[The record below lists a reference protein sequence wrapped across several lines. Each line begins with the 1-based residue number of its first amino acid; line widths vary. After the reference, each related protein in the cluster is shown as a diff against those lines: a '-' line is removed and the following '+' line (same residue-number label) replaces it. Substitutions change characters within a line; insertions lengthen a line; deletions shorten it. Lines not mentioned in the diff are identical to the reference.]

1 VVKLVPVI
9 NTKTTQKLKERIRLL
24 RDFKD
29 VFQLDIADGK
39 FTSWKTWNS
48 PEILKKIKKID
59 RKFELHLMVHNPE
72 QVLPYWL
79 EVLPKRVIIHHEA
92 IKDFS
97 LLYDLCQVNET
108 ELGIAV
114 NPETPFENISQ
125 YLDKI
130 SFLTI
135 LGVSPGP
142 SGQSFQWFVL
152 DRIKKLK
159 RKYPQILCEVDG
171 GINEENIE
179 KVKDSGVDFIAIG
192 SAIFESADPLEKITY
207 FQKILKTSLK

>member
-1 VVKLVPVI
+1 VVKLIPVI
-9 NTKTTQKLKERIRLL
+9 NTKTTQKLKERIHLL
-24 RDFKD
+24 RDFKNI
-29 VFQLDIADGK
+29 FQLDIADGK
-39 FTSWKTWNS
+39 FTSWKTWNG

-97 LLYDLCQVNET
+97 LLHDLCQKNET
-108 ELGIAV
+108 ELAIAI
-114 NPETPFENISQ
+114 NPETPFEDINQ
-125 YLDKI
+125 YLDRI
-130 SFLTI
+130 SFITF

-142 SGQSFQWFVL
+142 SGQNFQWFVL
-152 DRIKKLK
+152 NRIIRLKKE
-159 RKYPQILCEVDG
+159 YPKILCEVDG

-179 KVKDSGVDFIAIG
+179 KVRDSGVDFVAIG
-192 SAIFESADPLEKITY
+192 SAIFESADPLKKVSY
-207 FQKILKTSLK
+207 FQKILKTS